1 MKISFPKLGRCT
13 RGLFW
18 SSQSWDSAPEV
29 YFGFPKVGT
38 LRPRSILVFP
48 KLGRCTRGLFWSSQ
62 SWDSASEFYFGFPK
76 VGTVRPSSILAF
88 PKLGRCTRGLIL
100 IFPKLGRC
108 ARVLFW
114 LSQSWDVAL
123 GVYFGLPKVGT
134 LRPRPILLFR
144 NADFR
149 IT

>member
-13 RGLFW
+13 
-18 SSQSWDSAPEV
+18 
-29 YFGFPKVGT
+29 
-38 LRPRSILVFP
+38 
-48 KLGRCTRGLFWSSQ
+48 
-62 SWDSASEFYFGFPK
+62 
-76 VGTVRPSSILAF
+76 
-88 PKLGRCTRGLIL
+88 
-100 IFPKLGRC
+100 
-108 ARVLFW
+108 RVLFW

-134 LRPRPILLFR
+134 LRPSSILAFPKLGRYTRGLFWLPQSWDVAPEVYFGLPKFGTVRPRPILLFR

>member
-1 MKISFPKLGRCT
+1 MERKKAQMKIS
-13 RGLFW
+13 
-18 SSQSWDSAPEV
+18 
-29 YFGFPKVGT
+29 
-38 LRPRSILVFP
+38 FP

-88 PKLGRCTRGLIL
+88 PKLGRCARGLIL
-100 IFPKLGRC
+100 AFPKLGRC
-108 ARVLFW
+108 IQGLFW
-114 LSQSWDVAL
+114 SSQSWDVAL
-123 GVYFGLPKVGT
+123 EVLFWSSQSWDVASEFYFGLPKVGT
-134 LRPRPILLFR
+134 VRPRPILLFR

>member
-1 MKISFPKLGRCT
+1 MKISFPKLGRCAQ
-13 RGLFW
+13 GLFW
-18 SSQSWDSAPEV
+18 LSQSWDSAPE
-29 YFGFPKVGT
+29 
-38 LRPRSILVFP
+38 
-48 KLGRCTRGLFWSSQ
+48 
-62 SWDSASEFYFGFPK
+62 FYFGFPK
-76 VGTVRPSSILAF
+76 AGTLHSRPILAF
-88 PKLGRCTRGLIL
+88 PKLGQ
-100 IFPKLGRC
+100 C

-134 LRPRPILLFR
+134 VRPRPILLFR